1 MEANILQTPNISGI
15 EKVAS
20 SKTSSKN
27 IKNGKKIFDFT
38 KIFNTTK
45 NKKTLLD
52 ANKNNIL
59 NITDKELID
68 AKKNTDKDVTKEV
81 LAGILLSNATKNNS
95 QKSDSKELINTKLDT
110 KIVEIK
116 ATSKKDI
123 GNRISRAQLGIKLA
137 NSNEILSKDEGLK
150 VKELSSEKQKVA
162 TELIVGKEIA
172 ANSKFRTKNEDNIL
186 QKNKIS
192 AKNHENKENI
202 FVDEVLNSDSQV
214 QFSKTDVKGRNDLAF
229 MSSYGLK
236 KLKNSD
242 KDDEIQITNVDSK
255 NMNFELKTK
264 EGTEKVFAPNQ
275 GISYDTVMEQIE
287 NGLKVNYNSQL
298 KEMKIKLKPE
308 ELGDVEVKFKIE
320 NNVMKAEFV
329 VQNQTVKEI
338 IESKFNDLKENLL
351 KQGIDAQEVNVY
363 VSSDNQNNQND
374 FRERY
379 QFLANNNIANTP
391 VVNDIHLNAVESTAK
406 LSNQINE
413 NGVNIVV

>member
-1 MEANILQTPNISGI
+1 MEANILQTPNISGV
-15 EKVAS
+15 EKV
-20 SKTSSKN
+20 TSSKVSTKD

-45 NKKTLLD
+45 NKKSLLE

-59 NITDKELID
+59 NITNKELVD
-68 AKKNTDKDVTKEV
+68 AKKHTDKDVTKEV
-81 LAGILLSNATKNNS
+81 LAGILLANANE
-95 QKSDSKELINTKLDT
+95 KSSDT
-110 KIVEIK
+110 KIAEIK
-116 ATSKKDI
+116 TTSTKDI

-150 VKELSSEKQKVA
+150 IKELSSEKQKVA
-162 TELIVGKEIA
+162 TELIAGKELA
-172 ANSKFRTKNEDNIL
+172 TKSKVKNNDDIF
-186 QKNKIS
+186 QKNKIRV
-192 AKNHENKENI
+192 KKHENNKDVFIGEG
-202 FVDEVLNSDSQV
+202 LNSDSQV

-229 MSSYGLK
+229 ISSYGLK
-236 KLKNSD
+236 KVNKKN
-242 KDDEIQITNVDSK
+242 KDDEIQITNIDSK

-275 GISYDTVMEQIE
+275 SITYETVMEQIE

-308 ELGDVEVKFKIE
+308 ELGEVEVKFKIE
-320 NNVMKAEFV
+320 NNIMKAEFV

-338 IESKFNDLKENLL
+338 IENKFNDLKENLL

-363 VSSDNQNNQND
+363 VSSDNQNNQNNQNN

-379 QFLANNNIANTP
+379 QFLANDNNTNTP
-391 VVNDIHLNAVESTAK
+391 IINDIHLNAVESTARLNNNITK
-406 LSNQINE
+406 